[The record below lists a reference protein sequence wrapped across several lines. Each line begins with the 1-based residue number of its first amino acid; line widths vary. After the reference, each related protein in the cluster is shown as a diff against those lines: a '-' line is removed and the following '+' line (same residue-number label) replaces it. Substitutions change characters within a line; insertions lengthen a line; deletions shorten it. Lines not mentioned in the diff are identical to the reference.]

1 VKCVAVKIIFVINPL
16 IITVKVITTRHLL
29 KESFVELTAVLLN
42 KDEDGNEVRP
52 RMDIYHP
59 QLNLP
64 TFRR

>member
-1 VKCVAVKIIFVINPL
+1 VKIIFVINPS
-16 IITVKVITTRHLL
+16 IITGKVITTRQLL

-42 KDEDGNEVRP
+42 KDEDGNEIRP
-52 RMDIYHP
+52 RMDIYLP